1 MDEQIL
7 MLIKNIVNAKTNI
20 ALDIAHYEELTV
32 IELKGQN
39 IRYIIHH
46 NCLNTILDIMD
57 NLKKLGC
64 EVCTCINKAMDM
76 TNIITMDIIT
86 IIIKKPT
93 NWKKGIHITSMLMYT
108 ENDIEPEYIDGKYTG
123 SILLKLASERDIT
136 LDFNDTNKIP
146 VKVRLKTMLDEPAY
160 GIVLVTDDTGYR
172 ETKLFEP
179 NNINFDNIQR
189 LKDYN
194 HIVGLMT
201 LIAKYM

>member
-7 MLIKNIVNAKTNI
+7 MLIKNIINTKKNI
-20 ALDIAHYEELTV
+20 ALDIAHYDELTI

-64 EVCTCINKAMDM
+64 EVCTCINKATDM
-76 TNIITMDIIT
+76 TNMIIIDIIT

-93 NWKKGIHITSMLMYT
+93 SWGKSIHITSMLMYT
-108 ENDIEPEYIDGKYTG
+108 ENDIEPENVDGKYTG
-123 SILLKLASERDIT
+123 NILLKLASERDIA
-136 LDFNDTNKIP
+136 LNFNDTNKIP
-146 VKVRLKTMLDEPAY
+146 VKVRLKTMFDEPTY
-160 GIVLVTDDTGYR
+160 GIVVVTDNTGYK
-172 ETKLFEP
+172 EIKLFEP

-194 HIVGLMT
+194 HIIGLMT